1 MPMGLGRK
9 IAPATASFALL
20 LGIAGCS
27 APGFLSR
34 GPLTSTG
41 VPKKQYLVGGGMHI
55 EYVAPSDG
63 RLYWVEETTQKILA
77 MKSVKADQEA
87 EFGAE
92 ELANESVKKKLGVDL
107 KDARFSLYFVPD
119 QR

>member
-1 MPMGLGRK
+1 MGLGRK
-9 IAPATASFALL
+9 IAPAAASLVL
-20 LGIAGCS
+20 SLGIAGCS

-34 GPLTSTG
+34 GPLTSTA

-63 RLYWVEETTQKILA
+63 RLYWVEETTHKILA

-87 EFGAE
+87 EFGG

-119 QR
+119 ER

>member
-1 MPMGLGRK
+1 MWSRSLIVAGL
-9 IAPATASFALL
+9 ALL
-20 LGIAGCS
+20 LGVAGCS
-27 APGFLSR
+27 SVDILRP
-34 GPLTSTG
+34 GPLTSTA

-55 EYVAPSDG
+55 EYTAPSDG
-63 RLYWVEETTQKILA
+63 RLYWVEETSRKILA

-92 ELANESVKKKLGVDL
+92 GMTADAVKNKLGVDL

-119 QR
+119 KR